1 MGIPSTTHGQ
11 TFWAYINRP
20 SVFDMSGHDNSLS
33 TLKTQRDLKGK
44 NSELV
49 AEKNVYTKLRNV
61 TRGKYG
67 IVKYV
72 GTGAYGKVFEAI
84 DFVRVRALF
93 EKRLAAV
100 DASTAQQT
108 QMLDVLKAEH
118 AHKKKEGTFHRKD
131 ARARQID
138 AESKEII
145 AEKKRLAAARKALYR
160 QTEWPECTVA
170 VKSINL
176 YEYKQTAKEVDRE
189 VEVMRKL
196 HHDNIVCVYEY
207 FKPVSWRFIVMEFC
221 NRGNVDELILNM
233 NGQLTVS
240 MVKDF
245 ARSTLSALRYL
256 HEQNLV
262 HNDVKPENIMVHKTS
277 SGQYVYKLADFG
289 SAEFCQRPYESTVK
303 SIAGTFDYF
312 SPEKMTISPE
322 KMTMSYNAKADIY
335 ALGVSLYRLLTG
347 RHTMAKPPET
357 SAPILRQLRK
367 HPLMNDPK
375 ALLDFYSQ
383 DGARCDDGAQ
393 DLLWKMTMFN
403 AEARPTAEA
412 LGHHPWLKHTDVV
425 DDVTEYVRKNL
436 VKYAGLAQMQKIV
449 RRNIKGM
456 LPQTDIDAMRTIFQY
471 VTRHYFVTRQYLIVL
486 QGKITVQD
494 MQTFMADLDVNV
506 DASALDIDSDG
517 LVDVDEFITAVL
529 APWIWKTDY
538 RSDELFEAVDNNTD
552 GTIDADEFMRSVL
565 ARGLTT
571 SDAER
576 LFRRID
582 TNGDTKLTKGEF
594 RQWVHL
600 RESTKSTKSTK

>member
-1 MGIPSTTHGQ
+1 
-11 TFWAYINRP
+11 
-20 SVFDMSGHDNSLS
+20 MSGHDKELAA
-33 TLKTQRDLKGK
+33 LKTQRANLKGEI
-44 NSELV
+44 SELV
-49 AEKNVYTKLRNV
+49 AEKKVYTKLRNV

-67 IVKYV
+67 IVQFV
-72 GTGAYGKVFEAI
+72 GVGSFGQVFKAI

-176 YEYKQTAKEVDRE
+176 RENNQTAADVDRE

-207 FKPVSWRFIVMEFC
+207 FKPVYWRFIVLEFC
-221 NRGNVDELILNM
+221 NTGNVDELILKM

-256 HEQNLV
+256 HEQNIV
-262 HNDVKPENIMVHKTS
+262 HNDVKPENIMVHRTS
-277 SGQYVYKLADFG
+277 SGQYIYKLADFG
-289 SAEFCQRPYESTVK
+289 AAESAQRPYEGTLK
-303 SIAGTFDYF
+303 SVAGTLAYNA
-312 SPEKMTISPE
+312 PEKMLY
-322 KMTMSYNAKADIY
+322 SYNAKADIY

-347 RHTMAKPPET
+347 RHTMAVPPQT
-357 SAPILRQLRK
+357 NSPVSLVQLMK
-367 HPLMNDPK
+367 HRLMKDAN
-375 ALLDFYSQ
+375 ARLVFYPQ

-393 DLLWKMTMFN
+393 DLLWKMTMFDGG
-403 AEARPTAEA
+403 ARPTAEA

-456 LPQTDIDAMRTIFQY
+456 LPQTDIAAMRTIFQY
-471 VTRHYFVTRQYLIVL
+471 VTRQYLIVL
-486 QGKITVQD
+486 QGRITVQD

-582 TNGDTKLTKGEF
+582 TNGDTQLTKGEF
-594 RQWVHL
+594 RQWVHQ
-600 RESTKSTKSTK
+600 RESTM

>member
-1 MGIPSTTHGQ
+1 
-11 TFWAYINRP
+11 
-20 SVFDMSGHDNSLS
+20 MSGHDKELAA
-33 TLKTQRDLKGK
+33 LKTQRANLKGEI
-44 NSELV
+44 SELA
-49 AEKNVYTKLRNV
+49 AEKKVYTKLRNV
-61 TRGKYG
+61 TRGQYG
-67 IVKYV
+67 IVQFV
-72 GTGAYGKVFEAI
+72 GVGSFGQVFKAI

-108 QMLDVLKAEH
+108 QMFDVLKAEH
-118 AHKKKEGTFHRKD
+118 ARKKKEGTFHRKD

-138 AESKEII
+138 AESRKIA
-145 AEKKRLAAARKALYR
+145 AEKKRLAAERKALYR

-176 YEYKQTAKEVDRE
+176 REKKQTAADVDHE

-207 FKPVSWRFIVMEFC
+207 FKPVEWRFIVLEFC
-221 NRGNVDELILNM
+221 NIGNVDELILKM

-277 SGQYVYKLADFG
+277 SGQYMYKLADFG
-289 SAEFCQRPYESTVK
+289 AAESAQRPYESTLK
-303 SIAGTFDYF
+303 SVSGSLAYNA
-312 SPEKMTISPE
+312 PEKWSG
-322 KMTMSYNAKADIY
+322 SYNAKADIY
-335 ALGVSLYRLLTG
+335 ALGVSLYMLLTG
-347 RHTMAKPPET
+347 RHTMAVPPQT
-357 SAPILRQLRK
+357 SSPGRIGQLMR
-367 HPLMNDPK
+367 HPLMKD
-375 ALLDFYSQ
+375 ADARLVFYPE

-393 DLLWKMTMFN
+393 DLLWQMTMFD
-403 AEARPTAEA
+403 AGARPTAEA
-412 LGHHPWLKHTDVV
+412 LEHHPWLEHADVV

-456 LPQTDIDAMRTIFQY
+456 LPQADIAAMRTIFQY
-471 VTRHYFVTRQYLIVL
+471 VTRQYLIVL
-486 QGKITVQD
+486 QGRIAVRD

-506 DASALDIDSDG
+506 DASALDIDGNGS
-517 LVDVDEFITAVL
+517 VDVDEFITAVL

-538 RSDELFEAVDNNTD
+538 RSDELFEAVDKNTD
-552 GTIDADEFMRSVL
+552 GTIDAAEFMRSVL
-565 ARGLTT
+565 ARDLTK

-576 LFRRID
+576 LFHRID
-582 TNGDTKLTKGEF
+582 TNGDTQLTKGEF
-594 RQWVHL
+594 RQWVHQ
-600 RESTKSTKSTK
+600 RESTK